1 MPAAQR
7 PFFLAGLLLLAISV
21 SFENNRIFSALNG
34 IRWCRDCSR
43 GPRGHTD
50 QRPKVNEAFTSG
62 SGFPGH
68 RRTAW
73 QQPRRNAPHGTPPN
87 LESNR
92 SKIDSAFRRSRIFAL
107 KYLSYW
113 LKDQ

>member
-21 SFENNRIFSALNG
+21 SFENNRIFSSLYG
-34 IRWCRDCSR
+34 ICCRRDCSS
-43 GPRGHTD
+43 GPPGPTE

-62 SGFPGH
+62 SGFPGQ

-73 QQPRRNAPHGTPPN
+73 QQPRRNAPHGAPPN

-92 SKIDSAFRRSRIFAL
+92 SKIGSAFRRSRIFAL